1 MSIDVPDTSIGIKQ
15 DPIDQL
21 SWFPWIQGV
30 AAFPAFYAF
39 HTRLELYALE
49 SSMQVFPNNLQIDT
63 PQNTTVQK

>member
-1 MSIDVPDTSIGIKQ
+1 MYLTLPLALSKTLS
-15 DPIDQL
+15 
-21 SWFPWIQGV
+21 SWFPGIQGV

-63 PQNTTVQK
+63 PQNTTV